1 LRKRIGVVM
10 YQTSRSKGQEL
21 VAQRMVSYFRKLGH
35 EAYLITSIFH
45 DEREVVSDDLIGD
58 RGYVE
63 VDDAELGI
71 PIIRVASFTTRWPP
85 RRIVFKDEVPTLER
99 IANEFQLDV
108 LITHSTLWNGPEA
121 VAKFVEWRRNI
132 KALGGYQDPLIFCHM
147 SHYQEPSPRRYSL
160 VERSFRMAWNRV
172 SLRTI
177 LRIANLILVVTPY
190 EEESKRKMG
199 ASKQKCVLFPG
210 GVDDNSFLSFSTA
223 NPEELRQQLKLG
235 PDVKIVAY
243 IGTIEERKNP
253 RSVLEVA
260 EKLKERQDIHFVVAG
275 RGDSE
280 YADEIRKKAEALTN
294 VTYLGEISERQK
306 VLLIRAAYL
315 NILLSKMEALG
326 LAQLEFMFE
335 GVPVITS
342 GVGGQAWIIED
353 NKEGIHTRGAGDI
366 EGAVRG
372 IEELV
377 KNPSKW
383 ERLSA
388 NSKEKAREFALT
400 KLIKELDSAL
410 TREMEK
416 ESGLAHLPPEVRS
429 TITEPEVVVRSW
441 SHGTRKV
448 AATSK
453 RLFIQQGRLSR
464 RTLEIPYANI
474 SSIEHIRR
482 YDWQLLLLGTI
493 LSILLF
499 TQHYLFPI
507 VSIPLSSWIVTIAVG
522 LLPNINSELVEILLI
537 IWLVPIFIAL
547 PLFLVRARKGYALR
561 TAAPNPTYLPR
572 SFSEA
577 IGHIREMQ
585 DKGQT
590 NVAGDRSSH
599 GDRSDSE
606 KLQSPPYVGDE
617 SEN

>member
-1 LRKRIGVVM
+1 
-10 YQTSRSKGQEL
+10 
-21 VAQRMVSYFRKLGH
+21 MVSYFRKLGH
-35 EAYLITSIFH
+35 DAYLITSIFH
-45 DEREVVSDDLIGD
+45 DDAEVVSDDLIGD
-58 RGYVE
+58 KGYIKI
-63 VDDAELGI
+63 DDGELGI
-71 PIIRVASFTTRWPP
+71 PIIRVASFTTKWPP
-85 RRIVFKDEVPTLER
+85 RRVVFKDEVHTLER
-99 IANEFQLDV
+99 IVNDFQLDV

-190 EEESKRKMG
+190 EEESKRRMG
-199 ASKQKCVLFPG
+199 ASREKCILFPG
-210 GVDDNSFLSFSTA
+210 GVDDNSFMSFATA
-223 NPEELRQQLKLG
+223 NPQELRHRLKLG

-243 IGTIEERKNP
+243 VGTVEERKNP
-253 RSVLEVA
+253 KAVLEVA
-260 EKLKERQDIHFVVAG
+260 EELREKEDIHFVVAG

-280 YADEIRKKAEALTN
+280 YAEEVKRRAEALSN
-294 VTYLGEISERQK
+294 VTYLGEISEREK
-306 VLLIRAAYL
+306 TLLIRSSYL
-315 NILLSKMEALG
+315 NLLLSRMEALG

-342 GVGGQAWIIED
+342 GVGGQAWIVKD
-353 NKEGIHTRGAGDI
+353 NKEGIHVKGAGDI
-366 EGAVRG
+366 AGAVEA

-377 KNPSKW
+377 EDRSKW
-383 ERLSA
+383 EQLSVNA
-388 NSKEKAREFALT
+388 REKAKEFALT
-400 KLIKELDSAL
+400 KLITELDSAL

-416 ESGLAHLPPEVRS
+416 ESGLTQLPPEVRS
-429 TITEPEVVVRSW
+429 TLSEPEIVVRSW

-448 AATSK
+448 AATNK

-464 RTLEIPYANI
+464 RTIEIPYSNI

-493 LSILLF
+493 LSLLLF

-507 VSIPLSSWIVTIAVG
+507 ISVPLSSWIVTMAVG
-522 LLPNINSELVEILLI
+522 VFPNVKSELTQILLI

-561 TAAPNPTYLPR
+561 TATPAPTYLPR

-577 IGHIREMQ
+577 IRHIREVQ
-585 DKGQT
+585 DKSRTSMADDGIT
-590 NVAGDRSSH
+590 HRDRSE
-599 GDRSDSE
+599 SDM
-606 KLQSPPYVGDE
+606 LQSPPYVEDE